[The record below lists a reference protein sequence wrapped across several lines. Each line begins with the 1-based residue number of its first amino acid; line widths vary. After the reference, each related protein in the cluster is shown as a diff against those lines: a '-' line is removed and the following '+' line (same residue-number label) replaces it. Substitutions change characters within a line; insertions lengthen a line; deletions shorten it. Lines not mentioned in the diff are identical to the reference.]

1 MTLLSPARCASYATE
16 MALEVLVLGSAAGGG
31 FPQWNCGC
39 KNCVRVRAGEP
50 GWQARTQDS
59 LAVSADGQRWWLLNA
74 SPDVLHQ
81 LQHHRELWPQRLRHS
96 PVAGVVL
103 TNGDLDHVLGLLQ
116 LRESQPLSVYATARV
131 LEGLR
136 QNAALRTLDR
146 FEGHVVWRSFELN
159 EPIVLAEPEGEPS
172 GLSLLP
178 FALPGKP
185 PLHLAAMAPSPQ
197 DNVGLRLWTSAAPSG
212 GALVYAS
219 AVASLAEVPSELDQC
234 AALFVDGT
242 FWSEQELPGQG
253 IGNAPARAMAHLPIG
268 GEAGSL
274 RALARL
280 NVGRRIYTHIN
291 NTNPILDPASPE
303 RAAVEGAGWLIAYDG
318 LRISI

>member
-1 MTLLSPARCASYATE
+1 M
-16 MALEVLVLGSAAGGG
+16 
-31 FPQWNCGC
+31 
-39 KNCVRVRAGEP
+39 
-50 GWQARTQDS
+50 
-59 LAVSADGQRWWLLNA
+59 
-74 SPDVLHQ
+74 
-81 LQHHRELWPQRLRHS
+81 
-96 PVAGVVL
+96 AGVVL

-131 LEGLR
+131 LDGLR

-159 EPIVLAEPEGEPS
+159 EPTVLVEPDGASS
-172 GLSLLP
+172 GLTLLP

-185 PLHLAAMAPSPQ
+185 PLHLATMAPSRQ
-197 DNVGLRLWTSAAPSG
+197 DNVGLRLWTGAPSG

-219 AVASLAEVPSELDQC
+219 AVASLTELPSELDQC
-234 AALFVDGT
+234 AALFMDGT
-242 FWSEQELPGQG
+242 FWSEEELPGQG

-274 RALARL
+274 QALARL

-318 LRISI
+318 LRLSV